1 MSLDWKTLWRVNPD
15 DLPLQEELADDL
27 LVSLSKVEVRDLKDE
42 NQENVVHLFQ
52 ITQSLMK
59 MKAQKME
66 LPSEK
71 VEKAREG
78 QAKFGSQLK
87 TKVMK
92 LENELEMAQQ
102 FADGQDTCFLG
113 DKINQLKIQLEQKNR
128 ELEDMEKEMEK
139 EKKVNEQLAL
149 LNEEAENENRKLRR
163 ENEQLC
169 QNIIDYQKQ
178 IDSQKET
185 LMSRREDSDY
195 QLQLSKKNSE
205 LVQYLDIIQNLTE
218 ANEKIEIQSQEM
230 KKNLEESV
238 QEMEKMTDKYNRMK
252 ITVQQNDG
260 LIDQLKK
267 ERLQV
272 QELTELL
279 KAKDEDDDPIM
290 AAVNAKVEEWK
301 RIFVSKDD
309 EIIKYQ
315 QILCNLIE
323 KIRNAQL
330 NTDKNDVTTLQEGIQ
345 ERDCQIKM
353 LIEQVEQY
361 TKEMETNTLI
371 IEELRRHK
379 GANQSSL

>member
-1 MSLDWKTLWRVNPD
+1 
-15 DLPLQEELADDL
+15 
-27 LVSLSKVEVRDLKDE
+27 
-42 NQENVVHLFQ
+42 
-52 ITQSLMK
+52 
-59 MKAQKME
+59 MKASKME
-66 LPSEK
+66 LASEK
-71 VEKAREG
+71 VEKAREE
-78 QAKFGSQLK
+78 QAKFGNQLK

-102 FADGQDTCFLG
+102 FAGDRDTCFLR
-113 DKINQLKIQLEQKNR
+113 DKINQLEIQLEQKHR

-185 LMSRREDSDY
+185 LMSRREDSDD
-195 QLQLSKKNSE
+195 QLQLFKKNSE
-205 LVQYLDIIQNLTE
+205 LEQFLDIIQNLTE
-218 ANEKIEIQSQEM
+218 ANEKIEIQNQEM

-238 QEMEKMTDKYNRMK
+238 QEMEKMTNKYNKMK
-252 ITVQQNDG
+252 IIVQQNDV

-279 KAKDEDDDPIM
+279 KAKDEEDDPIM
-290 AAVNAKVEEWK
+290 AGVNAKVEEWK
-301 RIFVSKDD
+301 RIFASKDD

-315 QILCNLIE
+315 QILCNLRE

-330 NTDKNDVTTLQEGIQ
+330 DADKNNVITLQEGIQ
-345 ERDCQIKM
+345 ERDGQIKM

-371 IEELRRHK
+371 IEELRKHK
-379 GANQSSL
+379 GTSQSSL

>member
-163 ENEQLC
+163 E
-169 QNIIDYQKQ
+169 
-178 IDSQKET
+178 
-185 LMSRREDSDY
+185 
-195 QLQLSKKNSE
+195 
-205 LVQYLDIIQNLTE
+205 NLTE